1 MPKVSVIVPTYN
13 QAGFLREA
21 IRSVMAQTEAD
32 WEMIVVNN
40 QSTDDTA
47 EVVRSFQDPRIRLFD
62 IQNDGIIAKS
72 RNRGLAEARA
82 SLEISTRAVI
92 RSAFNPCTQASV

>member
-21 IRSVMAQTEAD
+21 IRSVMAQTEPD

-62 IQNDGIIAKS
+62 IQNGGVIAKS
-72 RNRGLAEARA
+72 RNRGLAEAR
-82 SLEISTRAVI
+82 SLFV
-92 RSAFNPCTQASV
+92 AFLDSDDTWYAEKLAKCL